1 MASEA
6 MRMLAVTDLVEDQ
19 AEAPAV
25 RAASG
30 AYVARLHTSLEA
42 VKPLW
47 LRLETTGMCTG
58 HQHFAWAEGIVE
70 RLLPEK
76 AEPLIVELRDAATG
90 EPAMLL
96 PLMRRRAFHHW
107 VIEWLSC
114 GVCDYAAPLLADA
127 SPWTAEA
134 AEAAWAAA
142 LSVLPSPVDRIHIIG
157 IPKEVG
163 GVANPL
169 ALLSHAG
176 DSIHSHYGIA
186 MDGDAETVVK
196 RICRPSFVKA
206 LNKDLRRLDRNG
218 GLALMEADTPA
229 LVDSIFG
236 KLVEMR
242 LSRFRELG
250 RFDLLAQE
258 PVADFY
264 RDAAQR
270 GLSDGSVRIFG
281 LRAGDVMVAV
291 QYLAAHLGTLHAL
304 LIAIDQTAVPNVSPG
319 LCIMGELIRLGRG
332 AGFDYFDLSVGN
344 QSYKDHM
351 GAVKSVLSELCYGIT
366 LKGLAASRAI
376 KYQGQ
381 GIALVRDNPRLF
393 KLAQDVMQRWRRLRA
408 GS

>member
-1 MASEA
+1 MASQAMPMAAMTTGMADDEA
-6 MRMLAVTDLVEDQ
+6 TSSTG
-19 AEAPAV
+19 
-25 RAASG
+25 AASG
-30 AYVARLHTSLEA
+30 AYVARLHTSLAA

-47 LRLETTGMCTG
+47 RRLETDGVCTG

-70 RLLPEK
+70 KLVPPN
-76 AEPLIVELRDAATG
+76 AELAIVEVRDAATG
-90 EPAMLL
+90 EPVMLL
-96 PLMRRRAFHHW
+96 PLMRRRAFQHW

-127 SPWTAEA
+127 TPWTTQSAEA
-134 AEAAWAAA
+134 VWAAV
-142 LSVLPSPVDRIHIIG
+142 LSVLPPADRVHITG
-157 IPKEVG
+157 IPKQIG

-169 ALLSHAG
+169 ALLSQAR

-218 GLALMEADTPA
+218 GLALVEADTPA

-250 RFDLLAQE
+250 RFDLLARP

-264 RDAAQR
+264 RSAAHR
-270 GLSDGSVRIFG
+270 GLKDGSVRIFG
-281 LRAGDVMVAV
+281 LRSGDVMVAV
-291 QYLAAHLGTLHAL
+291 QYLAVHLGTLHAL
-304 LIAIDQTAVPNVSPG
+304 LVAIDQGAVPNVSPG
-319 LCIMGELIRLGRG
+319 LCIMGELMKWGRG

-344 QSYKDHM
+344 QSYKEHM
-351 GAVKSVLSELCYGIT
+351 GAVKSVLSELCYGMT
-366 LKGLAASRAI
+366 LKGVAASGAI
-376 KYQGQ
+376 KYRGQ
-381 GIALVRDNPRLF
+381 GVAFVRDNPRLF
-393 KLAQDVMQRWRRLRA
+393 KLAREFMQRWRRLRA
-408 GS
+408 PR

>member
-1 MASEA
+1 MASQAMPMAAMTTGLADGEA
-6 MRMLAVTDLVEDQ
+6 APQ
-19 AEAPAV
+19 AAG
-25 RAASG
+25 AAST
-30 AYVARLHTSLEA
+30 AYVAELHTSLETA
-42 VKPLW
+42 KPLW
-47 LRLETTGMCTG
+47 LRFEATGVCTG

-70 RLLPEK
+70 GLLPQK
-76 AEPLIVELRDAATG
+76 ADLAIVEVRDAGTG
-90 EPAMLL
+90 EPRMLV

-127 SPWTAEA
+127 TPWTRQS
-134 AEAAWAAA
+134 AEAAWAAV
-142 LSVLPSPVDRIHIIG
+142 LSVLPPADRIHIVG

-169 ALLSHAG
+169 ALLAPAR

-218 GLALMEADTPA
+218 GLALVEADTPA
-229 LVDSIFG
+229 LVDSIFDE
-236 KLVEMR
+236 LVELR

-250 RFDLLAQE
+250 RFDLMAQ
-258 PVADFY
+258 PAVVDFY
-264 RDAAQR
+264 RAAAHR
-270 GLSDGSVRIFG
+270 GLTDGSVRIFG
-281 LRAGDVMVAV
+281 LRAGDVTVAV

-304 LIAIDQTAVPNVSPG
+304 LIAIDQGAVPNVSPG
-319 LCIMGELIRLGRG
+319 LCIMGELIRWGRG

-344 QSYKDHM
+344 QSYKEHM

-366 LKGLAASRAI
+366 LKGVAASEAI
-376 KYQGQ
+376 KYRGQ
-381 GIALVRDNPRLF
+381 GVAFVRDNPRLF
-393 KLAQDVMQRWRRLRA
+393 KVAQEFMQRWRRLRA

>member
-1 MASEA
+1 MASQAVPMAA
-6 MRMLAVTDLVEDQ
+6 MTTD
-19 AEAPAV
+19 PADGE
-25 RAASG
+25 AASHAAG
-30 AYVARLHTSLEA
+30 AASAAYVAELHTSLETA
-42 VKPLW
+42 KPLW
-47 LRLETTGMCTG
+47 LRLEATGVCTG

-70 RLLPEK
+70 GLLPQK
-76 AEPLIVELRDAATG
+76 ADLAIVEVRDASTG
-90 EPAMLL
+90 EPRMLV

-127 SPWTAEA
+127 TPWTRQS
-134 AEAAWAAA
+134 AEAAWAAVFA
-142 LSVLPSPVDRIHIIG
+142 VLPPADRIHIAG

-169 ALLSHAG
+169 ALLSPAR

-218 GLALMEADTPA
+218 GLALVEADTPA

-236 KLVEMR
+236 KLVQMR

-250 RFDLLAQE
+250 RFDLLARP
-258 PVADFY
+258 PVIDFY
-264 RDAAQR
+264 RKAAHR
-270 GLSDGSVRIFG
+270 GLTDGSVRIFG
-281 LRAGDVMVAV
+281 LRAGNVMVAV
-291 QYLAAHLGTLHAL
+291 QYLAVHLGTLHAL
-304 LIAIDQTAVPNVSPG
+304 LIAIDQAAVPNVSPG
-319 LCIMGELIRLGRG
+319 LCIMGELIKWGRG

-344 QSYKDHM
+344 QSYKEHM

-366 LKGLAASRAI
+366 LKGVAVSQAI
-376 KYQGQ
+376 KYRGR
-381 GIALVRDNPRLF
+381 GVAFVRDNPRLF
-393 KLAQDVMQRWRRLRA
+393 KLAQEFMQRWRRLRS
-408 GS
+408 GG

>member
-1 MASEA
+1 MASQA
-6 MRMLAVTDLVEDQ
+6 MPMAAMTTGLAGD
-19 AEAPAV
+19 EAPHAAG
-25 RAASG
+25 AASG

-47 LRLETTGMCTG
+47 LNLETRGVCTG

-70 RLLPEK
+70 RLMPPK
-76 AEPLIVELRDAATG
+76 AELAIVELRDAATG
-90 EPAMLL
+90 EPVMLL

-114 GVCDYAAPLLADA
+114 GVCDYSAPLLADA
-127 SPWTAEA
+127 TPWTRQS
-134 AEAAWAAA
+134 AEAAWAAV
-142 LSVLPSPVDRIHIIG
+142 LSVLPPADRIHIVG

-169 ALLSHAG
+169 ALLSPAR

-186 MDGDAETVVK
+186 MDGDAETLIK

-206 LNKDLRRLDRNG
+206 LNKDLRRLERNG
-218 GLALMEADTPA
+218 GLALVEADTPA

-236 KLVEMR
+236 RLVEMR

-250 RFDLLAQE
+250 RFDLLAQP
-258 PVADFY
+258 PVIDFY
-264 RDAAQR
+264 RSAAHR

-291 QYLAAHLGTLHAL
+291 QYLAAHQGTLHAL
-304 LIAIDQTAVPNVSPG
+304 LIAIDQGAVPNVSPG
-319 LCIMGELIRLGRG
+319 LCIMGELMKWGRG

-344 QSYKDHM
+344 QSYKEHM

-366 LKGLAASRAI
+366 LKGVAASGAI
-376 KYQGQ
+376 KYRGQ
-381 GIALVRDNPRLF
+381 GVAFVRDNPRLF
-393 KLAQDVMQRWRRLRA
+393 KLAREFMQRWRRLRA
-408 GS
+408 PR

>member
-1 MASEA
+1 MVSQAVPMAAMTTGLADNEA
-6 MRMLAVTDLVEDQ
+6 VPHAAGV
-19 AEAPAV
+19 
-25 RAASG
+25 ASG

-47 LRLETTGMCTG
+47 LRFEEKGVCTG
-58 HQHFAWAEGIVE
+58 HQHFAWAEGIVA
-70 RLLPEK
+70 RLVPEN
-76 AEPLIVELRDAATG
+76 ADLAIVEVKDAVTG
-90 EPAMLL
+90 EPKMLV
-96 PLMRRRAFHHW
+96 PLMRRPAFGHR

-127 SPWTAEA
+127 TPWTQQS
-134 AEAAWAAA
+134 AEAAWAAV
-142 LSVLPSPVDRIHIIG
+142 LDVLPRADRIHIVG
-157 IPKEVG
+157 VPKEVG

-169 ALLSHAG
+169 ALLPQAR

-218 GLALMEADTPA
+218 GLALVEADTPA

-258 PVADFY
+258 AVASFY
-264 RDAAQR
+264 RDAAHR
-270 GLSDGSVRIFG
+270 GLTDGSVRIFG
-281 LRAGDVMVAV
+281 LRAGDVTVAV

-304 LIAIDQTAVPNVSPG
+304 LIAIDQGAVPNVSPG
-319 LCIMGELIRLGRG
+319 LCVMGELIRWGRG
-332 AGFDYFDLSVGN
+332 QGFDYFDLSVGN
-344 QSYKDHM
+344 QSYKEHM

-366 LKGLAASRAI
+366 LRGLAASAAI
-376 KYQGQ
+376 KYRGR
-381 GIALVRDNPRLF
+381 GVAIVRANPRLF
-393 KLAQDVMQRWRRLRA
+393 KAAQEFMQRWRRLRSA
-408 GS
+408 R